1 MVQHKA
7 NQRGNRSEIN
17 SIVYYDIKV
26 GYKTPMSL
34 WQSPN
39 NAFLPHH
46 TQA

>member
-7 NQRGNRSEIN
+7 NHRGNRSEIN
-17 SIVYYDIKV
+17 SIVYYDLKV
-26 GYKTPMSL
+26 GYKTPVSL

-39 NAFLPHH
+39 NTFLPHH